1 MKNILLAVI
10 LLISLDSVAQN
21 TIGLPQVINYTKT
34 DYHGGSQTW
43 DIKQDSSGR
52 MYFANNEGLLTYD
65 GTYWRVFPL
74 PNRTIA
80 RSLELDH
87 EGRIYV
93 GGQGEMGYFM
103 NDKRGFLQFH
113 SIVEILPEAQRIFAD
128 IWDVELHAGSVFFRA
143 SDRIFELSNN
153 SIKTYPA
160 SSEWILLKKVG
171 NKLFAQDKE
180 QGLFQFSNRQWLP
193 AGNNQLLKGKSIL
206 GMIAPSEDT
215 VLLATY
221 EHGFLLYSSNTI
233 QSYPL
238 ITKEKVNSE
247 VYAATRL
254 NRSEF
259 VLGTTSAGCIVLDFK
274 GNIIQRISQKEGLQ
288 NNSVLCVFLDRDRNL
303 WTGLNNGIS
312 FIAYNAAIKYIR
324 PEKENELSGFSARI
338 LRDKL
343 YIGSSDG
350 AFQVPLSMNQKD
362 LSFSRGQF
370 ELIRNSEGQVWKL
383 EEVNQEILMA
393 HNSGTYVIE
402 QGLARKIS
410 PQSSWIF
417 VPTSQVIPS
426 KNILVGTYTGLMML
440 GYDGNFKDLGNL
452 EGTYESFRFLD
463 IDNDGRI
470 WSSHPYRGIYELQLS
485 ADKKKYLA
493 RLYTDKDG
501 LPSSLGNH
509 VFRIKNRVVFAT
521 EKGAYEYDRKTKR
534 FVPSP
539 FLSPILGDISIR
551 YLNEDAEGNIW
562 FCSGKKLG
570 VARKK
575 DPDSDKE
582 YSLTYFPELTG
593 QVLSGFENVYP
604 YNANNIFIASE
615 NGIIH
620 LNLDKYALTTL
631 KLMPQLG
638 EIRAIGRKDS
648 TIFGGYVNYPLAP
661 GEDQK
666 SILVRLPNS
675 FSSFHFEYSCPA
687 YGLQNNIEYSY
698 KLEGFDRE
706 WSAWSNRTEKNYT
719 NLSDGEY
726 TFMVKARSNL
736 SSESEPVSYTFYV
749 LPPWYKTRW
758 AYIGYALLLLGLVY
772 LFDKWQKRK
781 LTMQR
786 LEYEEKQ
793 RQINIAHQLEIEKNE
808 KEIIKLQNE
817 KLASEMVF
825 KNKELAD
832 TSLHLVERTQALSKV
847 KEELQKLYRENK
859 DQYSI
864 KRTIQFLNDIE
875 KNNDDWDKFAT
886 HFDEV
891 NNNFLR
897 KLKSAYPQ
905 LSSTDLKICA
915 YLQLNLSSKEIA
927 QLINISL
934 RGVEIRRY
942 RLRKKLQVPGDKT
955 LLDFLS
961 QVEK

>member
-1 MKNILLAVI
+1 MKNILLALI
-10 LLISLDSVAQN
+10 LLTTINSVAQN

-34 DYHGGSQTW
+34 DFHGGSQTW
-43 DIKQDSSGR
+43 DIKQDSSGK

-65 GTYWRVFPL
+65 GTFWRIFPL

-87 EGRIYV
+87 QGRIYV
-93 GGQGEMGYFM
+93 GGQGEMGYFL
-103 NDKRGFLQFH
+103 NDKNGFLHFH
-113 SIVEILPEAQRIFAD
+113 SLLESLPEAQRIFAD
-128 IWDVELHAGSVFFRA
+128 IWDVEILAGSVFFRA

-180 QGLFQFSNRQWLP
+180 QGLFQFRNRQWLP
-193 AGNNQLLKGKSIL
+193 VSNNHLLKGKSIL
-206 GMIAPSEDT
+206 GIVAPSPDS

-221 EHGFLLYSSNTI
+221 ENGFFLAYNNAI
-233 QSYPL
+233 YPYPL
-238 ITKEKVNSE
+238 IKQEQVNSG
-247 VYAATRL
+247 VYSATQL
-254 NRSEF
+254 NKSEF

-274 GNIIQRISQKEGLQ
+274 GNIIQKISQKEGLQ

-312 FIAYNAAIKYIR
+312 FIAYNSAIKYIR
-324 PEKENELSGFSARI
+324 PNKENDLSGFSARI
-338 LRDKL
+338 LQNNL

-370 ELIRNSEGQVWKL
+370 EKIQKSEGQVWKL
-383 EEVNQEILMA
+383 EEVNQSILMA

-402 QGLARKIS
+402 NDIARMVS
-410 PQSSWIF
+410 PQPSWLF
-417 VPTSQVIPS
+417 VPTSQVVPS

-440 GYDGNFKDLGNL
+440 EYDGRFKDMGNL

-485 ADKKKYLA
+485 ADKTKYLA

-501 LPSSLGNH
+501 LPSALGNH
-509 VFRIKNRVVFAT
+509 VFKIRNRVVFAT
-521 EKGAYEYDRKTKR
+521 EKGAYEYEGKTKK
-534 FVPSP
+534 FIPSP
-539 FLSPILGDISIR
+539 FFTPILGNIELR
-551 YLNEDAEGNIW
+551 YLNEDADGNIW

-575 DPDSDKE
+575 SATSEKE
-582 YSLTYFPELTG
+582 YAVTYFPELTG

-615 NGIIH
+615 KGIIH
-620 LNLDKYALTTL
+620 LNLDKYALTSL
-631 KLMPQLG
+631 KLLPQLG
-638 EIRAIGRKDS
+638 EVRAIGRKDS
-648 TIFGGYVNYPLAP
+648 TIFGGYASNSLQE
-661 GEDQK
+661 GDQK
-666 SILVRLPNS
+666 EEMISLSNS

-706 WSAWSNRTEKNYT
+706 WSAWSSRTEKNYT
-719 NLSDGEY
+719 NLSNGEY

-736 SSESEPVSYTFYV
+736 SSESEPVSYSFYI

-781 LTMQR
+781 LTLQR
-786 LEYEEKQ
+786 LEYEEQQ
-793 RQINIAHQLEIEKNE
+793 RQINIMHQLEIEKNE

-817 KLASEMVF
+817 KLANEMVF

-847 KEELQKLYRENK
+847 KDELQKLYRENK

-891 NNNFLR
+891 NNDFLK
-897 KLKSAYPQ
+897 KLKSNYPQ
-905 LSSTDLKICA
+905 LTSTDLKICA

-942 RLRKKLQVPGDKT
+942 RLRKKLQVPTDVS
-955 LLDFLS
+955 LIDFLNAS
-961 QVEK
+961 